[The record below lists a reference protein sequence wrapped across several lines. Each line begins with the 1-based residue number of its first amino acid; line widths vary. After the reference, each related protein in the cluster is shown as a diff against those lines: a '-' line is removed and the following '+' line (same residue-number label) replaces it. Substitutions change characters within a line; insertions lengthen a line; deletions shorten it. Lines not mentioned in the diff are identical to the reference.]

1 MNDSLFQT
9 ELKQYFWLLTGKSMS
24 ADESAWNN
32 LAKEVNTA
40 YSSFLRDGDEDDI
53 RFSKRQRPADD
64 TKGSEGSQVLA
75 LAREVERK
83 IRRLVEEGFP
93 IETIETWLQNAVKL
107 SRIKITAN
115 KRIILT
121 DYDKEIVMRQ
131 LPKTLFLF
139 FLKHPEGCRLKELS
153 DHRNELLTIYRKLTN
168 LDDQIQ
174 MEGSIDMLVDPLSNS
189 FSEKCAAVKSAF
201 LEALPERIANHY
213 YIQGPQGGV
222 KGISL
227 DRTLVE
233 WESER

>member
-1 MNDSLFQT
+1 MNNSLFQT

-32 LAKEVNTA
+32 LVKEVNTA
-40 YSSFLRDGDEDDI
+40 YSSFLRDGEEDDI
-53 RFSKRQRPADD
+53 RFSKRQRPADEIKD
-64 TKGSEGSQVLA
+64 SEEPQVLS
-75 LAREVERK
+75 LAREVENK

-115 KRIILT
+115 YRIILT

-233 WESER
+233 WEE